1 MLREGER
8 WVCGWRVGRE
18 KRGGDTVVA
27 GLLWGFFGRDW
38 VGGWLGGWVVGW
50 LGGYSWVEGGERDG
64 RWMGGWLGGYG
75 WVGGRGTVGG

>member
-1 MLREGER
+1 MACWERGVWDGVWGER
-8 WVCGWRVGRE
+8 RGGEILWWRVCFG
-18 KRGGDTVVA
+18 
-27 GLLWGFFGRDW
+27 GFFGRDW

>member
-1 MLREGER
+1 VDGVWGER
-8 WVCGWRVGRE
+8 G

-27 GLLWGFFGRDW
+27 GLLWGVFWVGIGL
-38 VGGWLGGWVVGW
+38 VGGWLVRRMW
-50 LGGYSWVEGGERDG
+50 LGGGERDG